1 MFFRVLL
8 KKSGSRTPR
17 IEVEE
22 MGPSLDLVLRRTH
35 LASDDLMKAATKVP
49 KVVKVSVTFTV
60 VRSLFLSEAIK
71 EHFCLKFLGI
81 TGFLCEPDNS
91 FVSNVL
97 VMVIH
102 MCTCTILAIHF
113 SGMCLFIQSRM
124 NFRFSECTVKNY
136 WYISRHAKTSVL
148 TAL

>member
-1 MFFRVLL
+1 
-8 KKSGSRTPR
+8 
-17 IEVEE
+17 

-60 VRSLFLSEAIK
+60 VRSLFLSKEIK
-71 EHFCLKFLGI
+71 EHFCSKFLEM
-81 TGFLCEPDNS
+81 TGFLCELGKI
-91 FVSNVL
+91 FASNVL

-113 SGMCLFIQSRM
+113 SGMSFYTI
-124 NFRFSECTVKNY
+124 KNEFQ
-136 WYISRHAKTSVL
+136 ILRVHSKKITGILVDMQKL
-148 TAL
+148 QC

>member
-1 MFFRVLL
+1 M

-60 VRSLFLSEAIK
+60 VRSLLLSEAIK
-71 EHFCLKFLGI
+71 EHFCLKFW
-81 TGFLCEPDNS
+81 
-91 FVSNVL
+91 
-97 VMVIH
+97 
-102 MCTCTILAIHF
+102 
-113 SGMCLFIQSRM
+113 
-124 NFRFSECTVKNY
+124 K
-136 WYISRHAKTSVL
+136 
-148 TAL
+148 

>member
-1 MFFRVLL
+1 
-8 KKSGSRTPR
+8 
-17 IEVEE
+17 

-49 KVVKVSVTFTV
+49 KVVKVSVTFKV
-60 VRSLFLSEAIK
+60 VRSLFLSKEIK
-71 EHFCLKFLGI
+71 EHFCLKFLEM
-81 TGFLCEPDNS
+81 TGFLCEPGNI
-91 FVSNVL
+91 FASNVF
-97 VMVIH
+97 VMVIP

-124 NFRFSECTVKNY
+124 NFRYSECTVKNY

>member
-1 MFFRVLL
+1 ML

-71 EHFCLKFLGI
+71 EHSCLKFLEM
-81 TGFLCEPDNS
+81 TGFLCEPGNI

-124 NFRFSECTVKNY
+124 NFRYSECTVKNY

>member
-1 MFFRVLL
+1 
-8 KKSGSRTPR
+8 
-17 IEVEE
+17 

-71 EHFCLKFLGI
+71 EHFCLKFLEM

-97 VMVIH
+97 VMLIH
-102 MCTCTILAIHF
+102 ICTCTILAIHF
-113 SGMCLFIQSRM
+113 SGMSFYTIKNDFQI
-124 NFRFSECTVKNY
+124 FRVHSKRLPVY
-136 WYISRHAKTSVL
+136 
-148 TAL
+148 

>member
-60 VRSLFLSEAIK
+60 VRSLLLSEVIK
-71 EHFCLKFLGI
+71 EHFCLKFW
-81 TGFLCEPDNS
+81 
-91 FVSNVL
+91 
-97 VMVIH
+97 
-102 MCTCTILAIHF
+102 
-113 SGMCLFIQSRM
+113 
-124 NFRFSECTVKNY
+124 K
-136 WYISRHAKTSVL
+136 
-148 TAL
+148 

>member
-60 VRSLFLSEAIK
+60 VRSLLLSEAIK
-71 EHFCLKFLGI
+71 EHFCLKFWKWLV
-81 TGFLCEPDNS
+81 F
-91 FVSNVL
+91 FVSQTTFLL
-97 VMVIH
+97 VMFWWWWFTYAHAQYYTVSFY
-102 MCTCTILAIHF
+102 TIKNDFQI
-113 SGMCLFIQSRM
+113 
-124 NFRFSECTVKNY
+124 FRVQGKNY
-136 WYISRHAKTSVL
+136 WYISRHTKTSVL

>member
-1 MFFRVLL
+1 
-8 KKSGSRTPR
+8 
-17 IEVEE
+17 

-49 KVVKVSVTFTV
+49 KVVKVSVTFKV
-60 VRSLFLSEAIK
+60 VRSLFLSKEIK
-71 EHFCLKFLGI
+71 EHFCLKFLEM
-81 TGFLCEPDNS
+81 TGFLCEPGNI
-91 FVSNVL
+91 FASNVL
-97 VMVIH
+97 VIH

-124 NFRFSECTVKNY
+124 IFRYSECTVKDY
-136 WYISRHAKTSVL
+136 WYISRHTKTSVL